1 MAHPEVLG
9 SLRASRLFGKLAES
23 QLLVFARSTNREQLQ
38 RGELLWRAGDE
49 PSAITIIT
57 SGLVKICKN
66 LRPGMST
73 IVGLF
78 GPRESIGDVAVVS
91 GRVYPADAIAA
102 SDRVEL
108 LRVEKKAVLE
118 AMERD
123 SAVAMAVNHS
133 LVEHSAALQDK
144 IRVLAAGA
152 VDHRLATLLLHLA
165 ERFGDEQEDES
176 TFIPVALS
184 RAELSLLVGSTI
196 ETTIRIMSR
205 WQKEG
210 LVQTLP
216 EGFVI
221 TRAAA
226 LEDVANDCVGA

>member
-1 MAHPEVLG
+1 MPLPDVLG
-9 SLRASRLFGKLAES
+9 SLRASRLFGKLDES
-23 QLLVFARSTNREQLQ
+23 QLVTFARSTNREQLQ
-38 RGELLWRAGDE
+38 RGDVLWRAGDS

-57 SGLVKICKN
+57 SGLVKICKP

-78 GPRESIGDVAVVS
+78 GPRESVGDVAVVS
-91 GRVYPADAIAA
+91 GKVYPAEAVAA

-123 SAVAMAVNHS
+123 SAVAMAVNRS
-133 LVEHSAALQDK
+133 LVEHSNALQDK

-152 VDHRLATLLLHLA
+152 VDQRLATLLLHLG
-165 ERFGDEQEDES
+165 ERFGDEQEDKS
-176 TFIPVALS
+176 TFIPVVLS
-184 RAELSLLVGSTI
+184 RAELSLLVGATI

-210 LVQTLP
+210 LVQTSS
-216 EGFVI
+216 EGFVL
-221 TRAAA
+221 TRAEA
-226 LEDVANDCVGA
+226 LEEVANG